1 MANQP
6 VRASLVA
13 VVSGMVQGV
22 FYRMFVV
29 REATAL
35 GLQGVV
41 RNLRDGRVEVTAAGD
56 RKKLELL
63 LEKLRQGPPRAQ
75 VSDVSTAWDEYR
87 HDHDDFQIEYT

>member
-41 RNLRDGRVEVTAAGD
+41 RNLRDGRVEVTAEGD
-56 RKKLELL
+56 KKKLELL
-63 LEKLRQGPPRAQ
+63 IEKLRQGPPRAQ
-75 VSDVSTAWDEYR
+75 VSDVSTVWDEYR